1 MLREVC
7 LLYLSIN
14 AWMNNTYLLMSV
26 TERIKTRINILKN
39 NTPTR
44 INYER

>member
-14 AWMNNTYLLMSV
+14 TWMNNIYLLMSV
-26 TERIKTRINILKN
+26 TERIETRINMLKS

>member
-1 MLREVC
+1 MLREVY

-14 AWMNNTYLLMSV
+14 AWINNIYLLMSV
-26 TERIKTRINILKN
+26 TERIKTRINILKS

-44 INYER
+44 INYKR